1 MKRCSF
7 GIPTVFD
14 LPPPC
19 PFAPYFPTV
28 YSIYRTKSFFN
39 ASDLFPLFCLSSP
52 AGRVDAPDGGL
63 EKRGTRLG
71 FGHKRVYGLSLRSAV
86 GRCRAMNRMRDLSD
100 RKHGTRLNGNRPSAQ
115 SKRLQKKKQE
125 NAVRLQESVQS
136 ALYSGKS
143 ALPSYPAGV
152 SLDSRAASGHSK
164 DESGGGNAAV
174 GLSDGVAFTIE
185 RSGKSGRYFE
195 YVVPSEGFW
204 RQEGRRNSTVRI
216 KRMPSLSR
224 SSVCRIS

>member
-1 MKRCSF
+1 M
-7 GIPTVFD
+7 G
-14 LPPPC
+14 
-19 PFAPYFPTV
+19 
-28 YSIYRTKSFFN
+28 
-39 ASDLFPLFCLSSP
+39 
-52 AGRVDAPDGGL
+52 
-63 EKRGTRLG
+63 KRGTRLG
-71 FGHKRVYGLSLRSAV
+71 FGYKRVYGPSLRSAV

-100 RKHGTRLNGNRPSAQ
+100 RKHDTRLNGNRPPAQ
-115 SKRLQKKKQE
+115 SKRLQKKKHE

-136 ALYSGKS
+136 ALYSDKS
-143 ALPSYPAGV
+143 AVPSYPAGV
-152 SLDSRAASGHSK
+152 SLDSRAASGYFK

-174 GLSDGVAFTIE
+174 GLLDGVAFAIE

-195 YVVPSEGFW
+195 YVVPPEGFW